1 MASQQSK
8 KTYISLLAE
17 IYAEIIF
24 KFSTS
29 LSDPR
34 NFQFIKQQ
42 ALEAYINLYK
52 NRNDVF
58 TEFKRNMNFFI
69 PKYSY

>member
-1 MASQQSK
+1 MASPQSK

-24 KFSTS
+24 KFSSS

-34 NFQFIKQQ
+34 NLQLIKQQ
-42 ALEAYINLYK
+42 ALEAYIYLYK

-58 TEFKRNMNFFI
+58 TEFKRNINFFI
-69 PKYSY
+69 PKY